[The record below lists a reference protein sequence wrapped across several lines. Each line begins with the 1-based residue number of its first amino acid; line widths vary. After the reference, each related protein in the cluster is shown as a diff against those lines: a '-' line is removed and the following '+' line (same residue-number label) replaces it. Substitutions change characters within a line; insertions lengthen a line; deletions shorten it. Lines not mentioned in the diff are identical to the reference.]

1 MDDYLRRTAIT
12 RITVS
17 DEQDAELLEAT
28 ISDWQ
33 HGATLASQIGWREN
47 EDSKYDLQQLA
58 YSDVREETRL
68 GSQHAI
74 LATHQAASALKG
86 VNELKDKG
94 GKVSCPEFTSP
105 TIKYDANT
113 LTLFEDNT
121 LSLTTVESRVRCELV
136 LPDDEDGYQYQ
147 FLNDDEWS
155 VTESTLT
162 ARDGNYFLN
171 LGFRK
176 PNPFDD
182 QESPAEDRTVLGV
195 DLGIDNLA
203 VTSTAQ
209 FKSGKKLVHDHDQFE
224 QVRGGLQQTGTQS
237 AHRTLVAR
245 GDREEQYSQDKLHR
259 VSNAIVEEAVEHE
272 CSHIVFEDLEYIRE
286 RMPNARKFH
295 QWAHRKLV
303 QFVTYKAESLGV
315 RIEFVDAAYTSQRC
329 SECGHT
335 SRGNRLVQARFECE
349 KCGKVLHADYNAAKN
364 IGWRF
369 VRRGLKDSRR
379 TGNSQLALKSGTV
392 TPNRGFVPYSV
403 VS

>member
-12 RITVS
+12 RIIVS
-17 DEQDAELLEAT
+17 DEQADLLEAT

-33 HGATLASQIGWREN
+33 HGATHASQIGWRKN
-47 EDSKYDLQQLA
+47 EDSKYGLQQLA
-58 YSDVREETRL
+58 YDDVREETRL

-74 LATHQAASALKG
+74 LATHQAASALTG

-94 GKVSCPEFTSP
+94 RNVSCPEFTSP

-113 LTLFEDNT
+113 LTLFDDNT
-121 LSLTTVESRVRCELV
+121 VSLSTVESRVRCELV
-136 LPDDEDGYQYQ
+136 LPEDDDGYQYQ

-162 ARDGNYFLN
+162 ARDGEYFLH

-176 PNPFDD
+176 PNPFD
-182 QESPAEDRTVLGV
+182 ETGSPAEDRTVLGV
-195 DLGIDNLA
+195 DLGIENLA
-203 VTSTAQ
+203 VTSTAH
-209 FKSGKKLVHDHDQFE
+209 FASGKKLVHDHDQFE

-237 AHRTLVAR
+237 AHRTIVGR
-245 GDREEQYSQDKLHR
+245 DDREERYSRDKLHR
-259 VSNAIVEEAVEHE
+259 VSNAIIEEAVEHE
-272 CSHIVFEDLEYIRE
+272 CSHIVFEDLSYIRD
-286 RMPNARKFH
+286 RMANAKRFH
-295 QWAHRKLV
+295 QWAHRKLI
-303 QFVTYKAESLGV
+303 QFVTYKAEALGI

-335 SRGNRLVQARFECE
+335 SRGNRPVQAHFECE
-349 KCGKVLHADYNAAKN
+349 KCEKTLHADYNAAKN

-369 VRRGLKDSRR
+369 VRRGLNDSRR

-392 TPNRGFVPYSV
+392 TPKRGFIPYSV